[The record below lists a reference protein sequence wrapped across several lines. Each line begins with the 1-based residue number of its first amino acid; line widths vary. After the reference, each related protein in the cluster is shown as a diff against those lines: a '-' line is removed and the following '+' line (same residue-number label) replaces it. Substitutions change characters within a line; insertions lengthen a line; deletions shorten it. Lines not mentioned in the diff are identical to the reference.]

1 MEKEDLAR
9 EKRRLGEGKG
19 KIRRGKREDWERV
32 KRRLGEENGKIRRGK
47 REDKVRWGIG

>member
-19 KIRRGKREDWERV
+19 KIRRGKRED
-32 KRRLGEENGKIRRGK
+32 
-47 REDKVRWGIG
+47 KVRWGIG